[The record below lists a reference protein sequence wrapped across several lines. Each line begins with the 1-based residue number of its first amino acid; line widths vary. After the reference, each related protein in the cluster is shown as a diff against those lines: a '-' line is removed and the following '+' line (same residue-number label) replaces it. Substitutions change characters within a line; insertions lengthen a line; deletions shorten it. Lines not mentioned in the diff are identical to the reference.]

1 MDHEINHEGAL
12 EFAHQ
17 FIASAYYMPGTNPA
31 NLARAYI
38 ELTGKADALRAR
50 VATLEADN
58 ARLREAVERIKKT
71 WACYDC
77 ANGSGHDLDAAIIA
91 AEAALKGGK

>member
-1 MDHEINHEGAL
+1 MDHEINYEGAL

-58 ARLREAVERIKKT
+58 ARLREVVEEISVAGMKAVCFLN
-71 WACYDC
+71 AHFQGGAY
-77 ANGSGHDLDAAIIA
+77 ANTDGMGI
-91 AEAALKGGK
+91 